1 MNRTILI
8 LAILAGTGS
17 ACFAQTIPN
26 LGAAEQYSVFGLGN
40 TQMTMSSGNTV
51 VTGNVAVGPNSSL
64 DFSGGGHILGNL
76 SVDPSSSVNI
86 SGGSSVSGTN
96 SQVSLAAA
104 QQAAISAS
112 MTASNDAATQTLSG
126 INNSTSLNFGSGLNV
141 ANVTGSV
148 QLQGG
153 SKLTLNGNANSY
165 VIIDVTGGMTLGGG
179 SQMLLTGGL
188 TANHVLW
195 NFEGS
200 GQDINFNGNSTV
212 DGTILAVNRNITVS
226 GGVINGAVIGSENGQ
241 LKLQSG
247 PKINGQPVPEPD
259 SLGLLSIGLFGLL
272 RRKKTA

>member
-1 MNRTILI
+1 MKRTILI
-8 LAILAGTGS
+8 LAILVGSGS

-26 LGAAEQYSVFGLGN
+26 LGAAGQYSVFGLGS

-76 SVDPSSSVNI
+76 AVDPSSSVNI

-96 SQVSLAAA
+96 SLVSLAAA
-104 QQAAISAS
+104 SQAAMNAS
-112 MTASNDAATQTLSG
+112 MIATNDAATQTLNG
-126 INNSTSLNFGSGLNV
+126 INNSANLNFGSGLNV
-141 ANVTGSV
+141 LDVKGNV
-148 QLQGG
+148 QMQGG
-153 SKLTLNGNANSY
+153 SKLTLNGAANSF
-165 VIIDVTGGMTLGGG
+165 VVVDVTGGMTLGGG
-179 SQMLLTGGL
+179 SQMVLTGGL
-188 TANHVLW
+188 TANHILW
-195 NFEGS
+195 NFEGT

-226 GGVINGAVIGSENGQ
+226 GGVVNGAVIGSENGQ

-247 PKINGQPVPEPD
+247 PKVNGQPVPEPA
-259 SLGLLSIGLFGLL
+259 SMGLLAIGLVGLI